1 VNLLACAHAS
11 VVLQTEAGKAWWA
24 CQACATPF
32 APVVQP
38 QAVDAGPEPEYFSVR
53 QLAERIPYT
62 EGQIRNMMSAG
73 TFLLGV
79 HYDKPQGR
87 VMFRWSAVRAWI
99 RGERKVS

>member
-1 VNLLACAHAS
+1 MNLLACAHAS
-11 VVLQTEAGKAWWA
+11 VALQTEAGKAWWA

-38 QAVDAGPEPEYFSVR
+38 QAVDGGLEPEYLSVR

-73 TFLLGV
+73 TFRRGL

-87 VMFRWSAVRAWI
+87 VMFRWAAVRTWI
-99 RGERKVS
+99 QDERKAS